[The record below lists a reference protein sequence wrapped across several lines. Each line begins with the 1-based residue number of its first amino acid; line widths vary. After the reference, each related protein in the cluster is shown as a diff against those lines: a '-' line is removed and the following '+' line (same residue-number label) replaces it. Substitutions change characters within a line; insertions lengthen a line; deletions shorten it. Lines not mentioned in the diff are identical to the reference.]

1 VSIAGSASVVSSTT
15 SQTSSAP
22 ALPAQTSVQPAPA
35 ATPAREPQ
43 READTSVGRDAAS
56 QASRAILAATV
67 AGGTNAASQAA
78 ENAVRLARGNA
89 SAPQD
94 GVRANGAADPSND
107 GEDLQQIT
115 GIGPVVAAQLKALGV
130 RGVTDIAMWSHE
142 DIARVASTLAI
153 NGRIDREDW
162 VGQARVL
169 IANQAIEMDGDA

>member
-1 VSIAGSASVVSSTT
+1 
-15 SQTSSAP
+15 
-22 ALPAQTSVQPAPA
+22 
-35 ATPAREPQ
+35 
-43 READTSVGRDAAS
+43 
-56 QASRAILAATV
+56 
-67 AGGTNAASQAA
+67 
-78 ENAVRLARGNA
+78 VRLARGGA
-89 SAPQD
+89 SAPLQNAD
-94 GVRANGAADPSND
+94 RANGAGDSSND
-107 GEDLQQIT
+107 GQDLQQII